1 MVNNQLMYHKQGWIE
16 VICGCMFSGKTE
28 ELIRRVRTALI
39 AKQKVQLFNSK
50 IDTRY
55 GIDSIISHNQNKVA
69 ATCVK
74 NSSEIL
80 PLIEKNT
87 HVIAIDEIN
96 FFDKG
101 IVEVCEKLAAMGKR
115 VIVAGLDT
123 DYRAEPFEV
132 TAALLTKAEFVT
144 KNLAVCTKCGNPASF
159 SQRISKDKKRIVVG
173 TTDTYE
179 ARCRR
184 CFRKPRTTGTK
195 KV

>member
-1 MVNNQLMYHKQGWIE
+1 MTNPLIYHKQGWIE

-39 AKQKVQLFNSK
+39 AKQKVQLFNST
-50 IDTRY
+50 IDDRY
-55 GIDSIISHNQNKVA
+55 GINSITSHNQNKVA
-69 ATCVK
+69 ATCVRH
-74 NSSEIL
+74 SSEIL

-87 HVIAIDEIN
+87 HVVAIDEIN

-101 IVEVCEKLAAMGKR
+101 IVEVCEELARRGKR

-132 TAALLTKAEFVT
+132 TAALLAKAEFVT

-159 SQRISKDKKRIVVG
+159 TQRTSKDTKRIVVG
-173 TTDTYE
+173 TTDSYQ

-184 CFRKPRTTGTK
+184 CFRKPRMK
-195 KV
+195 ASK

>member
-1 MVNNQLMYHKQGWIE
+1 MTPNLMFKPQGWIE

-39 AKQKVQLFNSK
+39 AKQNVQLFNSK
-50 IDTRY
+50 LDTRY
-55 GIDSIISHNQNKVA
+55 GIGSIISHNQNKVDA
-69 ATCVK
+69 LCVK
-74 NSSEIL
+74 SSAEIL
-80 PLIEKNT
+80 PLVKKET
-87 HVIAIDEIN
+87 QVIAIDEVN

-101 IVEVCEKLAAMGKR
+101 IVDVCEKLANMGKR

-132 TAALLTKAEFVT
+132 TAALLAKAEYVT

-159 SQRISKDKKRIVVG
+159 TQRMTKDTKRIIVG
-173 TTDTYE
+173 TTDAYQ

-184 CFRKPRTTGTK
+184 CYKKPK
-195 KV
+195 EAFK

>member
-1 MVNNQLMYHKQGWIE
+1 MVSPLIYHKQGWIE
-16 VICGCMFSGKTE
+16 VITGCMFSGKTE

-74 NSSEIL
+74 NSAEIL
-80 PLIEKNT
+80 PLIEKDT
-87 HVIAIDEIN
+87 QVVAIDEVN

-101 IVEVCEKLAAMGKR
+101 IIEVCEKLANSGKR

-132 TAALLTKAEFVT
+132 TAALLAKAEYVT

-159 SQRISKDKKRIVVG
+159 TQRTSKDTRRIVVG
-173 TTDTYE
+173 TTDAYQ

-184 CFRKPRTTGTK
+184 CYKKPKTK
-195 KV
+195 

>member
-1 MVNNQLMYHKQGWIE
+1 MVNPLIYHKQGWIE

-69 ATCVK
+69 ATCVNK
-74 NSSEIL
+74 SAEIL
-80 PLIEKNT
+80 PLIEK
-87 HVIAIDEIN
+87 D
-96 FFDKG
+96 
-101 IVEVCEKLAAMGKR
+101 VCDKLASMGKR

-132 TAALLTKAEFVT
+132 TAALLAKAEFVT

-159 SQRISKDKKRIVVG
+159 TQRTSKDKKRIVVG
-173 TTDTYE
+173 TTDAYQ

-184 CFRKPRTTGTK
+184 CYKKPK
-195 KV
+195 AAK

>member
-1 MVNNQLMYHKQGWIE
+1 MVSPLLYHKQGWIE

-39 AKQKVQLFNSK
+39 AKQKVQLFNSS

-55 GIDSIISHNQNKVA
+55 GINSITSHNQNKVA
-69 ATCVK
+69 ALCVK

-80 PLIEKNT
+80 PLVEKNT
-87 HVIAIDEIN
+87 HVVAIDEVN

-101 IVEVCEKLAAMGKR
+101 IVDVCEELARRGKR

-132 TAALLTKAEFVT
+132 TAALLAKAEFVT

-159 SQRISKDKKRIVVG
+159 TQRLSKDKKRIVVG
-173 TTDTYE
+173 TTDAYQ

-184 CFRKPRTTGTK
+184 CFRKPRAAK
-195 KV
+195 AK

>member
-1 MVNNQLMYHKQGWIE
+1 MVSPLLYHKQGWIE

-39 AKQKVQLFNSK
+39 AKQKVQLFNSS

-55 GIDSIISHNQNKVA
+55 GINSITSHNKNKVA
-69 ATCVK
+69 ALCVK

-80 PLIEKNT
+80 PLVEKNT
-87 HVIAIDEIN
+87 HVVAIDEVN

-101 IVEVCEKLAAMGKR
+101 IVDVCEELARRGKR

-132 TAALLTKAEFVT
+132 TAALLAKAEFVT

-159 SQRISKDKKRIVVG
+159 TQRLSKDKKRIVVG
-173 TTDTYE
+173 TTDAYQ

-184 CFRKPRTTGTK
+184 CFRKPRAAK
-195 KV
+195 AK

>member
-1 MVNNQLMYHKQGWIE
+1 MTPNLMFKKQGWIE

-50 IDTRY
+50 LDTRY
-55 GIDSIISHNQNKVA
+55 GIGSIISHNQNKVDA
-69 ATCVK
+69 ACVK
-74 NSSEIL
+74 SSAEIL
-80 PLIEKNT
+80 PLVEKDT
-87 HVIAIDEIN
+87 QVIAIDEVN

-101 IVEVCEKLAAMGKR
+101 IVAVCEKLANMGKR

-132 TAALLTKAEFVT
+132 TAALLAKAEYVT

-159 SQRISKDKKRIVVG
+159 TQRMTKDTKRIVVG
-173 TTDTYE
+173 TTDAYQ

-184 CFRKPRTTGTK
+184 CYKKPRQ
-195 KV
+195 

>member
-1 MVNNQLMYHKQGWIE
+1 MVVNPLIRHKQGWIE

-55 GIDSIISHNQNKVA
+55 GLDSIISHNQNKVA
-69 ATCVK
+69 AICVK
-74 NSSEIL
+74 TSAEIL
-80 PLIEKNT
+80 QPVEKDT
-87 HVIAIDEIN
+87 QVVAIDEIN

-101 IVEVCEKLAAMGKR
+101 LVSVCEELANKGKR

-132 TAALLTKAEFVT
+132 MAALMAKAEYVT

-159 SQRISKDKKRIVVG
+159 TQRISKDKKRIVVG
-173 TTDTYE
+173 TTDSYQ

-184 CFRKPRTTGTK
+184 CYKKPRD
-195 KV
+195 

>member
-1 MVNNQLMYHKQGWIE
+1 MSTTPTMYHKQGWIE

-55 GIDSIISHNQNKVA
+55 GIDSITSHNQNKVA

-74 NSSEIL
+74 NSAEIL
-80 PLIEKNT
+80 PLIQKDT
-87 HVIAIDEIN
+87 HVIAIDEVN

-101 IVEVCEKLAAMGKR
+101 IVEVCEKLANMGKR

-132 TAALLTKAEFVT
+132 TAALLAKAEFVT

-159 SQRISKDKKRIVVG
+159 TQRISKDKKRIVVG
-173 TTDTYE
+173 TTDAYQ

-184 CFRKPRTTGTK
+184 CYKKPRATSGK
-195 KV
+195 

>member
-1 MVNNQLMYHKQGWIE
+1 MVNPLIYHKQGWIE

-39 AKQKVQLFNSK
+39 AKQKVQLFNSS

-55 GIDSIISHNQNKVA
+55 GINSIISHNQNKVA
-69 ATCVK
+69 AVCVK
-74 NSSEIL
+74 NSGEIL
-80 PLIEKNT
+80 PLVEKNT
-87 HVIAIDEIN
+87 HVVAIDEVN

-101 IVEVCEKLAAMGKR
+101 VVDVCEELARRGKR

-132 TAALLTKAEFVT
+132 TAALLAKAEFVT

-159 SQRISKDKKRIVVG
+159 TQRISKDKKRIVVG

-184 CFRKPRTTGTK
+184 CYRKPRATK
-195 KV
+195 AK

>member
-1 MVNNQLMYHKQGWIE
+1 MTPNLMFKKQGWIE

-50 IDTRY
+50 LDTRY
-55 GIDSIISHNQNKVA
+55 GIGSIISHNQNKVDA
-69 ATCVK
+69 ACVK
-74 NSSEIL
+74 NSAEIL
-80 PLIEKNT
+80 PLVEKDT
-87 HVIAIDEIN
+87 QVIAIDEVN

-101 IVEVCEKLAAMGKR
+101 IVQVCEKLANMGKR

-132 TAALLTKAEFVT
+132 TAALLAKAEYVT

-159 SQRISKDKKRIVVG
+159 TQRMTKDTKRIVVG
-173 TTDTYE
+173 TTDAYQ

-184 CFRKPRTTGTK
+184 CFRKPKEKTVK
-195 KV
+195 

>member
-1 MVNNQLMYHKQGWIE
+1 MTPNLMFKKQGWIE

-28 ELIRRVRTALI
+28 ELIRRVRIALI

-55 GIDSIISHNQNKVA
+55 GIDSITSHNQNKVA

-80 PLIEKNT
+80 AAVEKDT
-87 HVIAIDEIN
+87 PVVAIDEIN

-101 IVEVCEKLAAMGKR
+101 IIEVCDKLAKQGKR
-115 VIVAGLDT
+115 VIAAGLDT

-132 TAALLTKAEFVT
+132 TAALLAKAEYVT

-159 SQRISKDKKRIVVG
+159 TQRISKDKKRIVVG
-173 TTDTYE
+173 TTDAYQ

-184 CFRKPRTTGTK
+184 CYKKPR
-195 KV
+195 